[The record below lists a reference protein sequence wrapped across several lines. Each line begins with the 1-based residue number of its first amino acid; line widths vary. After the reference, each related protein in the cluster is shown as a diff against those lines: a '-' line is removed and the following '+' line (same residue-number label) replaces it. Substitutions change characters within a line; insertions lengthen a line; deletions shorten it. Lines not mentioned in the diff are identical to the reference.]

1 LAEIVEHAV
10 KRRRIT
16 ISNRRLGV
24 VLACLPFWL
33 AATPARASGPNQL
46 PNGGFED
53 PSANPDTPYGWSRA
67 AFAPGASLTWEADV
81 AREGIRS
88 VRIASPTPNDAAWT
102 ETVTLEPDHN
112 YLLSGW
118 IRTQDVAHTTELAD
132 AGANLCLWGTWQH
145 TPALIGTHDWTY
157 VRMVFNSGPTGT
169 VTICARLGYWAGV
182 TTGTSWFDD
191 LRVTEILASDPH
203 PRWKILALIYDR
215 TDLTYADSAGDHHV
229 IGHIES
235 AQVAAAAENAT
246 RFVETDIPALSSG
259 NMLPELT
266 IRYPG
271 PLGRLTRIGDGW
283 WPSPQDT
290 AEERDPAFD
299 SVIVIWQPTVID
311 QTTNE
316 VLWIGTAAGLTP
328 AMGTTQAYTTLIIEA
343 ATLYG
348 HLNVFKHEWGHSL
361 LDYYDAA
368 RTAPMP
374 TVTNHTDGSQ
384 YVNCVTGQMYVWTD
398 ETDANPI
405 PNSIYNNESGFTHD
419 YYSGTTALAS
429 DPLRCLGITAAAWAT
444 GGPVSLPGEL
454 PTLSSGEKIQAIQ
467 AMLQQLV
474 EAGTLRSSW
483 SRPLEVHLDHAARAV
498 ADDDTRSAMEML
510 SVFRRKV
517 LSLQD
522 KGRLPVTA
530 AETLLALTD
539 AVTEDL

>member
-1 LAEIVEHAV
+1 M
-10 KRRRIT
+10 
-16 ISNRRLGV
+16 ISNQRLGL
-24 VLACLPFWL
+24 VLVCLPFWL

-88 VRIASPTPNDAAWT
+88 VRIANPTPNDAAWT

-118 IRTQDVAHTTELAD
+118 IRTQDVAHTTELTD

-145 TPALIGTHDWTY
+145 TPALTGTHDWTY
-157 VRMVFNSGPTGT
+157 VRMVFNSGPTGN

-182 TTGTSWFDD
+182 TTGTAWFDD
-191 LRVTEILASDPH
+191 LRVTEILATDPH
-203 PRWKILALIYDR
+203 PRWKILVLIYDG
-215 TDLTYADSAGDHHV
+215 TDLTYADSAGDHHL
-229 IGHIES
+229 IGHIDS

-361 LDYYDAA
+361 LDYYEAA

-374 TVTNHTDGSQ
+374 TVTNHTDGNQ
-384 YVNCVTGQMYVWTD
+384 YVNCVTGQMYVWAD

-405 PNSIYNNESGFTHD
+405 ANSIYNSESGFTHD

-429 DPLRCLGITAAAWAT
+429 DPFRCLGITAAAWAT
-444 GGPVSLPGEL
+444 GGPVSLPGDL
-454 PTLSSGEKIQAIQ
+454 PPTLSSGEKIQAIQ

-483 SRPLEVHLDHAARAV
+483 SRPLEVHLDQAARAV

-522 KGRLPVTA
+522 KGRLPATA

-539 AVTEDL
+539 AVIEDL